1 MEALKVFENPEFG
14 KVRTMEIDGKPYFAG
29 TDIAKIL
36 GYSNPWDAIKR
47 HCKSDGVVKREGV
60 TITVNQ
66 YGAKT
71 EQVVEMLFINEP
83 NVYRMTTHSKLETA
97 EKFESWVFDEV
108 LPSIRK
114 TGGYRDSTADA
125 AKMAL
130 EITKEVLKTA
140 IPEIV
145 RAVLLVNAGELL
157 NTAKSKNNNGGF
169 EQIGM
174 HIGCIEGVTKIE
186 RFPKEFRNI
195 VDDIFIEMINTDM
208 VNYSS
213 VARFC
218 IANGYPVSNPSV
230 KRYFVK
236 RFCSE

>member
-14 KVRTMEIDGKPYFAG
+14 KVRTIEIDGKPYFAG
-29 TDIAKIL
+29 TDVASAL
-36 GYSNPWDAIKR
+36 GYAKPYNAVSI
-47 HCKSDGVVKREGV
+47 HCKGV
-60 TITVNQ
+60 TLKQGNDELGRPQ
-66 YGAKT
+66 KMA
-71 EQVVEMLFINEP
+71 FIPEGDI
-83 NVYRMTTHSKLETA
+83 YRLVARSQLPSA

-114 TGGYRDSTADA
+114 TGGYRDSAADA

-145 RAVLLVNAGELL
+145 KAVLLANAGELP
-157 NTAKSKNNNGGF
+157 NTAKSKRNDGGF
-169 EQIGM
+169 EHIGM
-174 HIGCIEGVTKIE
+174 HIGCIEGVNKIE

-195 VDDIFIEMINTDM
+195 VDDIFIEMINNDM